1 MSEKK
6 ISKISQ
12 NEGDKR
18 DYEAIEMLSA
28 ENQADSDSEK
38 EPVIKNDSEKQV
50 TFRRVFKL
58 INLTALSDQMFK
70 YFLVCQ
76 WSKPLSILHQPSC
89 FYSQFRL
96 LQMLLFSANP
106 WRQTVMTAVLMISPI
121 YLWLSL
127 LPSIRELMKNW
138 LQNLSRVRLPQ
149 RRQPQRHLPHRR
161 LLLGPP
167 HGGTFQLNRIQAMN
181 PSITQPNM
189 HFGGR
194 ILLLI
199 QGLKPA
205 MIPDGVLI
213 GDGVLITNS
222 KQIFLPKIKF

>member
-106 WRQTVMTAVLMISPI
+106 LRQIVVISPI
-121 YLWLSL
+121 
-127 LPSIRELMKNW
+127 
-138 LQNLSRVRLPQ
+138 
-149 RRQPQRHLPHRR
+149 
-161 LLLGPP
+161 
-167 HGGTFQLNRIQAMN
+167 
-181 PSITQPNM
+181 
-189 HFGGR
+189 
-194 ILLLI
+194 
-199 QGLKPA
+199 
-205 MIPDGVLI
+205 
-213 GDGVLITNS
+213 
-222 KQIFLPKIKF
+222 